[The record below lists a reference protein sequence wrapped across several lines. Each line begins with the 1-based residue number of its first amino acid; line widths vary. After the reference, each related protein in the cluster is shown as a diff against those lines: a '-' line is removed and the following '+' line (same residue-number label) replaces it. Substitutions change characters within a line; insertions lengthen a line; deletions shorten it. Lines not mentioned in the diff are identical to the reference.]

1 MLRFLDREQL
11 GAAAKA
17 IARPADLF
25 GMSDNSANPKAK
37 IKIEDV
43 YFYFDG
49 VERDRLDASGM
60 SRRSG
65 EVLALRER
73 LLKLPEA
80 EFDVVIRTL
89 RQVISESAD
98 DAGAKPQGQQR
109 ARVLYD
115 NIRTVGGASAA
126 STKVSPA

>member
-1 MLRFLDREQL
+1 
-11 GAAAKA
+11 
-17 IARPADLF
+17 
-25 GMSDNSANPKAK
+25 MSNNSANPKAK
-37 IKIEDV
+37 IRIEDV

-89 RQVISESAD
+89 RQVISESSE
-98 DAGAKPQGQQR
+98 DASAKPQGQQR

>member
-1 MLRFLDREQL
+1 MLRFLGQGRL
-11 GAAAKA
+11 GAAAKGV
-17 IARPADLF
+17 ARPADLN
-25 GMSDNSANPKAK
+25 GMSSNSANPKVK

-89 RQVISESAD
+89 RQVISESSE
-98 DAGAKPQGQQR
+98 DASAKPQGQQR

-115 NIRTVGGASAA
+115 NIRTVSGASAA